1 MTEQSVRAVVEAS
14 ETAWKQSNLD
24 QIAQYNAP
32 NCIINSTAPQPDGT
46 INNVTKTCQQA
57 IDRTRNN
64 LAQMKKSGVTYRYES
79 TAPRIAV
86 LGGKATAR
94 FSATIS
100 LSNAKTSLVTES
112 DQVETLQLV
121 KGKMRIAVV
130 DVKTTSI
137 TVDGQR
143 KF

>member
-1 MTEQSVRAVVEAS
+1 MTEESVRAVVEAS

-46 INNVTKTCQQA
+46 INNVTKSCLQT
-57 IDRTRNN
+57 IDLMRTN
-64 LAQMKKSGVTYRYES
+64 LAQMKKNGVTYKYDS
-79 TAPRIAV
+79 TAPKIAV

-100 LSNAKTSLVTES
+100 LSNAKMSLVTVS
-112 DQVETLQLV
+112 DQVETLQLI
-121 KGKMRIAVV
+121 KGKMRIAAV
-130 DVKTTSI
+130 DAKTTSI